1 MTTLIKELVS
11 LTGLEINENK
21 ISDTDLEI
29 DPELG
34 KDDNEDESFSSE
46 IILETDV
53 KPTLT
58 NIEDLPGKY
67 VRV

>member
-34 KDDNEDESFSSE
+34 KDDSEDESFSSE